1 MCNNNWKHLVVL
13 VLRIFFL
20 PFSGLSTWGRKVG
33 RKFDQIKI
41 NDPNEK
47 LHYVVTPPSPASSS
61 IHARPASSICSNS
74 HEDHNCTLLVISIF
88 RSSSI
93 VVCKLNLLLF
103 YEKCHFWRK
112 LLSFL
117 SLSSPRNDRGFKKA
131 EMHAKFQFEGLC
143 AVIQPD
149 LNKVEKCEKQDFF
162 CRLLKFFNVVQISL
176 LLRLILPSLG
186 LDE

>member
-1 MCNNNWKHLVVL
+1 MIPNWSKISMSLPLNHFRSILYHSEPLEVPYSQNQFLGLDFFVVSYSKLALIERNNNWKHLVVL

-20 PFSGLSTWGRKVG
+20 SFSGLSTWGRKVG

-88 RSSSI
+88 QIQSHSI
-93 VVCKLNLLLF
+93 L
-103 YEKCHFWRK
+103 
-112 LLSFL
+112 
-117 SLSSPRNDRGFKKA
+117 
-131 EMHAKFQFEGLC
+131 
-143 AVIQPD
+143 
-149 LNKVEKCEKQDFF
+149 
-162 CRLLKFFNVVQISL
+162 
-176 LLRLILPSLG
+176 
-186 LDE
+186 

>member
-1 MCNNNWKHLVVL
+1 M
-13 VLRIFFL
+13 
-20 PFSGLSTWGRKVG
+20 G

-93 VVCKLNLLLF
+93 VFCKLDLLLF
-103 YEKCHFWRK
+103 YEKCTHSVIFEESYFHSA
-112 LLSFL
+112 LY
-117 SLSSPRNDRGFKKA
+117 PA
-131 EMHAKFQFEGLC
+131 PEMHSKFQFEGLC

-149 LNKVEKCEKQDFF
+149 FNKVEKCEKQDGFF
-162 CRLLKFFNVVQISL
+162 ADYCSFSTL
-176 LLRLILPSLG
+176 LLDSSCHPWGWMNSGIQIK
-186 LDE
+186 

>member
-1 MCNNNWKHLVVL
+1 MCDNNWKHLVVL

-20 PFSGLSTWGRKVG
+20 SFSGLSTWGRKVG

-74 HEDHNCTLLVISIF
+74 HEDHNCTLLVILIF

-93 VVCKLNLLLF
+93 VFCKLDLLLF
-103 YEKCHFWRK
+103 YEKCTHFWWK

-117 SLSSPRNDRGFKKA
+117 SQKWQGPKKA
-131 EMHAKFQFEGLC
+131 ELHAKFQF
-143 AVIQPD
+143 
-149 LNKVEKCEKQDFF
+149 
-162 CRLLKFFNVVQISL
+162 
-176 LLRLILPSLG
+176 
-186 LDE
+186 